1 MRTLPALIMIAP
13 LFAAL
18 QGCSARTD
26 DATPLSMTSSQVSY
40 FNLAVYEEAEAATN
54 ADSIS
59 GTWVGAWN
67 YRSTYEDPGET
78 VLGDSP
84 EYFARLEV
92 ILIRKTSGGY
102 QISDCSR
109 GAFVDAT
116 LSDGYLTSSRGQFS
130 LTEENRLVT
139 PTVSQRLY
147 SDAYEVSLEISA
159 EGEFAKVSDE
169 ITAFGSY
176 TGDWTGDDDNFSG
189 EIVCAQVD
197 NLAGGEQRMSFGG
210 TNNTHFTMSQKPLIT
225 DYDAELVD
233 AVNDISYERTRGEGE
248 YQLSIYDLAKE
259 GFTFSF
265 TITSDTV
272 SPLGAVGQGT
282 VNIPLP

>member
-1 MRTLPALIMIAP
+1 MRTLPALIMVAP

-18 QGCSARTD
+18 QGCSGRAD
-26 DATPLSMTSSQVSY
+26 EATTLSMTSSEVSY

-54 ADSIS
+54 AGTIT

-67 YRSTYEDPGET
+67 YRTTYEDPGES
-78 VLGDSP
+78 VLAESP

-92 ILIRKTSGGY
+92 VVVRKTTDGY
-102 QISDCSR
+102 EISDCAR
-109 GAFVDAT
+109 GAFVEAS
-116 LSDGYLTSSRGQFS
+116 LSDGYLTSARGQFS
-130 LTEENRLVT
+130 LTDENRLVT

-147 SDAYEVSLEISA
+147 SDPYAVSLEISA
-159 EGEFAKVSDE
+159 EGVFVKVSDD
-169 ITAFGSY
+169 TVAFGSY
-176 TGDWTGDDDNFSG
+176 TGDWTGDNDNFSG
-189 EIVCAQVD
+189 PIVCAQVD
-197 NLAGGEQRMSFGG
+197 NLAGGGQRMSFGG
-210 TNNTHFTMSQKPLIT
+210 TNNTHFTMSQRPLIT

-233 AVNDISYERTRGEGE
+233 AANDISYERTRGEGE

-272 SPLGAVGQGT
+272 SPLGAVGQGS